1 MGRDNREIRLGL
13 VGGEYGPTSPP
24 LRPAASKDSE
34 ANQTRA
40 YHGKRG
46 GLRRRAGPGAVVISS
61 CCRDIK
67 NLLGT
72 AGVVQPG
79 NVHVD

>member
-46 GLRRRAGPGAVVISS
+46 GLRRRAGR
-61 CCRDIK
+61 CRDIK
-67 NLLGT
+67 LLS
-72 AGVVQPG
+72 
-79 NVHVD
+79 